1 MFSSFP
7 FAPPEPPYPIPLPA
21 ASKTGIPLPP
31 THSYLLTILVF
42 LMCLE
47 GIVSLVT
54 FLPAPL
60 AIRIS
65 VTLFCKV
72 S

>member
-7 FAPPEPPYPIPLPA
+7 VSPPEPPYPIPLPA

-31 THSYLLTILVF
+31 THSYLLTILVL

-47 GIVSLVT
+47 DIVSLVT

>member
-31 THSYLLTILVF
+31 THSNLLTILVF

-47 GIVSLVT
+47 GIVSMVT
-54 FLPAPL
+54 FLPATL

-65 VTLFCKV
+65 VTVFCKV